1 MERVREYGAHVQ
13 EWFNNIPAWME
24 QTSTN
29 IDATMGPIFR
39 PVFKPMNDA
48 LARIPAAS
56 EPVVATEVAVMLFQV
71 AVLLVLFL
79 RPEYVNIDRPRRR
92 FWYDLRLWTIVS
104 MLPHMIIYRV
114 FD

>member
-1 MERVREYGAHVQ
+1 MESVREYSARVQ
-13 EWFNNIPAWME
+13 EWFNNIPAWTQE
-24 QTSTN
+24 ASAN

-39 PVFKPMNDA
+39 PMFRPINEA
-48 LARIPAAS
+48 IARIPTAS

>member
-1 MERVREYGAHVQ
+1 MEQLRAFVVRVQ
-13 EWFNNIPAWME
+13 ETFNSIPAQME
-24 QTSTN
+24 QSSTWIN
-29 IDATMGPIFR
+29 DNFAPYFRLVFDPI
-39 PVFKPMNDA
+39 NDA
-48 LARIPAAS
+48 IARIPDAS
-56 EPVVATEVAVMLFQV
+56 EPVVATEVAVMLFQI

-79 RPEYVNIDRPRRR
+79 RPEYVNVDRPRRR